1 MDTLQSSAVYIG
13 TKRISLTRIWNH
25 MLPIITILMYY
36 PSSADAR
43 NNDKTINSCIRIS
56 KNNNYGGIIV
66 FNIEDS
72 VKQNIAEYHVVVI
85 AWGSKINRKKS
96 INIIN
101 ELSLSHELLCFTQLR
116 DGRPG
121 LPTRLSNTTRIR
133 PFNIDLI

>member
-1 MDTLQSSAVYIG
+1 MDTLQSSAVYRG
-13 TKRISLTRIWNH
+13 TKRVSLTRIWNP
-25 MLPIITILMYY
+25 MLQIITILMYY

-43 NNDKTINSCIRIS
+43 NNDKTINSCIRIC

-72 VKQNIAEYHVVVI
+72 VKQNITEYYNVVI

-96 INIIN
+96 IDIIN
-101 ELSLSHELLCFTQLR
+101 KLSLSQELLCFTQLR

-121 LPTRLSNTTRIR
+121 LPTRLSNNTRIR
-133 PFNIDLI
+133 PFILI